1 MTHVW
6 MTFTSSPSLLSLSF
20 LPLFLSFCPLPPFPL
35 PPLPLPLPLPPLP
48 LLPISQGSTWSLFLL
63 IYVVPILQTERVST
77 SGDAEDST
85 RRARPSNKDPSS
97 RNGRA
102 FPFQS
107 PRSTQEEIGPR
118 RRAAPQEPC
127 ETTPT

>member
-1 MTHVW
+1 MW
-6 MTFTSSPSLLSLSF
+6 MTFTLSISPLPFLPSS
-20 LPLFLSFCPLPPFPL
+20 LPLFLSSSSFSPSSSSPPSP
-35 PPLPLPLPLPPLP
+35 PLPLPPLP

-77 SGDAEDST
+77 SRDAEDST

-107 PRSTQEEIGPR
+107 PRSAQEEIGPR
-118 RRAAPQEPC
+118 RRATPQEPR

>member
-1 MTHVW
+1 
-6 MTFTSSPSLLSLSF
+6 MTFTLSISPLPFLPSS
-20 LPLFLSFCPLPPFPL
+20 LPLFLSFCPLPPF
-35 PPLPLPLPLPPLP
+35 PLPLPLPPLP

-77 SGDAEDST
+77 SGDVEDST
-85 RRARPSNKDPSS
+85 RRACPSDKDPSS

-107 PRSTQEEIGPR
+107 PRSAQEEIGPR
-118 RRAAPQEPC
+118 RRATPQEPR
-127 ETTPT
+127 ETTPI